1 MCARSGVREIKFGKL
16 SLIFGEKD
24 KSLNS
29 SLEVVQTI
37 PNEQESEKIT
47 EEAAQKDMREAAIEY
62 LEELQLTD
70 PLAYE
75 KLLGG
80 DLDGGSTS

>member
-1 MCARSGVREIKFGKL
+1 MHEIKFGEL
-16 SLIFGEKD
+16 NLIFGEKD
-24 KSLNS
+24 KSPKQ
-29 SLEVVQTI
+29 SLEVVQTR
-37 PNEQESEKIT
+37 PDEQESEKIT
-47 EEAAQKDMREAAIEY
+47 EEARQKDNRDAAIEY

-80 DLDGGSTS
+80 DLDGGGTS